1 VIFFSKTFDLCLKWR
16 SPFAPWREAQS
27 SDGSVATYHLG
38 EGGFRK
44 ARAMGALSRRR
55 ASRRRATWRDLPPYC
70 AMARGARLGTSRLGA
85 PCAILN
91 TTFDQF

>member
-1 VIFFSKTFDLCLKWR
+1 LSSLYSELCLKWR
-16 SPFAPWREAQS
+16 SPFAPWRKAHS
-27 SDGSVATYHLG
+27 GDGSVAMYHLG
-38 EGGFRK
+38 EGGFPK

-55 ASRRRATWRDLPPYC
+55 AWQRRARAPYC

-91 TTFDQF
+91 TDSEF